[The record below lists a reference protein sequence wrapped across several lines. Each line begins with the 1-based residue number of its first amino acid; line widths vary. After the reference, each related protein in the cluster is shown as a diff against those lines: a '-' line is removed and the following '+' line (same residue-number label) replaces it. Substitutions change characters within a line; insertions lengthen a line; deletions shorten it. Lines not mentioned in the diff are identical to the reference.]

1 MVIFWGVREQLSG
14 GKKSY
19 ICQLRCDGDFRC
31 LVLYSETWRLE
42 VSICTISKPASCI
55 IEIFRFR
62 CGHSGI
68 KRMLRWRR
76 RRPMLFFF
84 IWLFMFSDR
93 CSGSPCRGRHTRAD
107 AGKSIVRHSVVGL
120 HADREAKWIVRAV
133 VTFVNRSRAYRQMK
147 ETPDS
152 TICKDYHVG

>member
-1 MVIFWGVREQLSG
+1 MLGTGGCARDGDFLGVREQLSG
-14 GKKSY
+14 GKKSH

-76 RRPMLFFF
+76 RRPMLFF
-84 IWLFMFSDR
+84 LSGYS
-93 CSGSPCRGRHTRAD
+93 CSLID
-107 AGKSIVRHSVVGL
+107 ALGHRV
-120 HADREAKWIVRAV
+120 EA
-133 VTFVNRSRAYRQMK
+133 VTQGQTLGNRSYG
-147 ETPDS
+147 
-152 TICKDYHVG
+152 IV